1 MLQFPS
7 LTHAGEWSRCPPP
20 QGRDLAAACA
30 VQLLSTRKLV
40 SSCVLLPWPNF
51 TQVTRTKWRQMTCQC
66 TAGVLRYVF
75 FGGFAFSHTS
85 PELLINTA
93 LSSSK
98 KSSSQSLWHPL
109 KIQHKEENIPVLWCI
124 HPLGSEETTRTRTW
138 TPAWHRRCKS
148 APLQPH
154 SQWKQGWSC
163 TWGGL

>member
-1 MLQFPS
+1 MIKVSP
-7 LTHAGEWSRCPPP
+7 TAGQRLGCSMCCP
-20 QGRDLAAACA
+20 AA
-30 VQLLSTRKLV
+30 QHK
-40 SSCVLLPWPNF
+40 
-51 TQVTRTKWRQMTCQC
+51 K
-66 TAGVLRYVF
+66 AGVLLRPPALTQLHSSDEDQMTPNDLSEYSWCPQICIF
-75 FGGFAFSHTS
+75 LGFAFSYTS

-124 HPLGSEETTRTRTW
+124 HPLGPEETTRTRTW